1 MDLRKAPLDLIDPF
15 DPLNFLNPLYRLR
28 RLLMNLKKTP
38 LALSLAMTLSLG
50 VMGAA
55 GNASAAEIVIATVNN
70 GHMIEMQKLTP
81 FFEKANPGITV
92 KWVTL
97 EEGVLRQRVTTDIAT
112 KGGQFDVMTIGMYE
126 TPIWGKKGWLAELK
140 TDGAFDVDD
149 LLPAMRNGLSVDGKL
164 YAAPFYGESSMLM
177 YRKDLTDKAGVKFA
191 ERPTWTDVRDAAAK
205 IHDPKNGVYGICLRG
220 KPGWGDNM
228 AFLTTMANSFGA
240 QWFDMQW
247 KPQLTSKP
255 WKEAV
260 TFYVD
265 LLKKYGPPGSA
276 SNSFNEILALY
287 NEGKCGMWID
297 ATIAA
302 SFITDPKQSKVADKV
317 AFAQGPY
324 AVTQKGANWLW
335 AWALAIPAGTKN
347 ADSAQKFI
355 AWATSKD
362 YINLVAKEKGW
373 AAVPT
378 GTRKSTYANPEFMKA
393 AKFAAA
399 EKAAIDSA
407 NPNDSTLPK
416 SPYVGVQ
423 FAAIPEFQA
432 IGVAVGQQMS
442 SALAG
447 KSTVDAALKASQL
460 VADREM
466 RKGGYYK

>member
-1 MDLRKAPLDLIDPF
+1 MK
-15 DPLNFLNPLYRLR
+15 
-28 RLLMNLKKTP
+28 LKTRVA
-38 LALSLAMTLSLG
+38 LAASLAVSLCGLS
-50 VMGAA
+50 
-55 GNASAAEIVIATVNN
+55 ASATELVIATVNN
-70 GHMIEMQKLTP
+70 GHMIEMEKLSKN
-81 FFEKANPGITV
+81 FEQANPDIKL

-126 TPIWGKKGWLAELK
+126 TPIWGKKGWLKELK
-140 TDGAFDVDD
+140 ADASYDADD
-149 LLPAMRNGLSVDGKL
+149 ILPAMKNGLSVDGKMF
-164 YAAPFYGESSMLM
+164 AAPFYGESSMLM
-177 YRKDLTDKAGVKFA
+177 YRKDLTDKAGIKF
-191 ERPTWTDVRDAAAK
+191 EGRPTWDQVRDAAAK
-205 IHDPKNGVYGICLRG
+205 INDPANGVYGICLRG

-228 AFLTTMANSFGA
+228 AFLSTMANSFGA
-240 QWFDMQW
+240 QWFDMKW
-247 KPQLTSKP
+247 KPQLESKP
-255 WKEAV
+255 WKDAV

-265 LLKKYGPPGSA
+265 LLTKYGPPGSSA
-276 SNSFNEILALY
+276 NSFNEILALY

-324 AVTQKGANWLW
+324 SVTQKGANWLW

-347 ADSAQKFI
+347 ADAAQKFVN
-355 AWATSKD
+355 WATSKD
-362 YINLVAKEKGW
+362 YIQLVAKTNGW
-373 AAVPT
+373 AHVPT
-378 GTRKSTYANPEFMKA
+378 GTRKSTYANAEFQKA
-393 AKFAAA
+393 AVFAAA

-432 IGVAVGQQMS
+432 IGIAVGQQMS

-447 KSTVDAALKASQL
+447 KTTIDAALKASQ
-460 VADREM
+460 VAAEREM
-466 RKGGYYK
+466 KKGGYYK

>member
-1 MDLRKAPLDLIDPF
+1 MVARVANLIAAHPNLPLRFQETQDMK
-15 DPLNFLNPLYRLR
+15 
-28 RLLMNLKKTP
+28 LKNT
-38 LALSLAMTLSLG
+38 LALTVWLG
-50 VMGAA
+50 VTAGAGAA
-55 GNASAAEIVIATVNN
+55 TEIVVATVNN

-81 FFEKANPGITV
+81 QFEKANPDIKV

-126 TPIWGKKGWLAELK
+126 TPIWGKKGWLKELK
-140 TDGAFDVDD
+140 TDAAYDVDD
-149 LLPAMRNGLSVDGKL
+149 LLPAMRNGLSVEGKL
-164 YAAPFYGESSMLM
+164 YASPFYGESSMLM
-177 YRKDLTDKAGVKFA
+177 YRKDLTDKAGIKFA
-191 ERPTWTDVRDAAAK
+191 DRPTWTDVRDAAAK

-240 QWFDMQW
+240 QWFDMSW
-247 KPQLTSKP
+247 KPQLETKP
-255 WKEAV
+255 WKDAV

-324 AVTQKGANWLW
+324 SVTQKGANWLW

-347 ADSAQKFI
+347 TDAAQKFI
-355 AWATSKD
+355 SWATSKE
-362 YINLVAKEKGW
+362 YINLVGKEKGW
-373 AAVPT
+373 ASVPT
-378 GTRKSTYANPEFMKA
+378 GTRKSTYANPEFLKA
-393 AKFAAA
+393 AKFAEA
-399 EKAAIDSA
+399 EKKAIDSA

-447 KSTVDAALKASQL
+447 KSTVDQALKASQV

>member
-1 MDLRKAPLDLIDPF
+1 MKLRTAF
-15 DPLNFLNPLYRLR
+15 
-28 RLLMNLKKTP
+28 
-38 LALSLAMTLSLG
+38 ALTLG
-50 VMGAA
+50 IVAA
-55 GNASAAEIVIATVNN
+55 ASAQAVDLVIATVNN
-70 GHMIEMQKLTP
+70 GHMIEMQKHTKD
-81 FFEKANPGITV
+81 FETANPGITL

-126 TPIWGKKGWLAELK
+126 TPIWGKKGWLKELK
-140 TDGAFDVDD
+140 TDAAYDVDD
-149 LLPAMRNGLSVDGKL
+149 LLPAMRNGLSVEGKL

-177 YRKDLTDKAGVKFA
+177 YRKDLTDKAGVKFS
-191 ERPTWTDVRDAAAK
+191 ERPTWTEVRDAAAK

-228 AFLTTMANSFGA
+228 AFLTTMVNSFGG
-240 QWFDMQW
+240 QWFDMKW
-247 KPQLTSKP
+247 KPQLESKP
-255 WKEAV
+255 WHDAV

-265 LLKKYGPPGSA
+265 LLKKYGPPGSSA
-276 SNSFNEILALY
+276 NSFNEILALY

-324 AVTQKGANWLW
+324 SATTKGANWLW
-335 AWALAIPAGTKN
+335 AWALGIPAGTKN
-347 ADSAQKFI
+347 TEAAQKFVS
-355 AWATSKD
+355 WATSKE
-362 YINLVAKEKGW
+362 YINLIAKDKGW

-378 GTRKSTYANPEFMKA
+378 GTRKSTYANPEFLKA
-393 AKFAAA
+393 AVFAEA
-399 EKAAIDSA
+399 EKKAIDSA

-432 IGVAVGQQMS
+432 IGIAVGQQMS

-447 KSTVDAALKASQL
+447 KETVDQALKISQT
-460 VADREM
+460 AAEREM
-466 RKGGYYK
+466 TKGGYYKK